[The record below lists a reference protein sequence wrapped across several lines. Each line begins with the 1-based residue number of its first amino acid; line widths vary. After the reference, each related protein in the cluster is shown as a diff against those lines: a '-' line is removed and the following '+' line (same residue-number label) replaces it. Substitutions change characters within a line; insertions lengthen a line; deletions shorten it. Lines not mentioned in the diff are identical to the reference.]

1 MENYNQLEL
10 LKAKKRVKK
19 VKEFYVHLIVYIC
32 VNSFFIIIT
41 LINNDGNYWFLLN
54 SESGYWFLFPAIGWG
69 IGLFSHAAN
78 TFNFIP
84 FLNKDWESRKIKQYM
99 DEERNAFKNKQ

>member
-1 MENYNQLEL
+1 MENYSQLEL

-19 VKEFYVHLIVYIC
+19 VKEFYIHLIVYIC
-32 VNSFFIIIT
+32 VNSFLMIM
-41 LINNDGNYWFLLN
+41 NLLN
-54 SESGYWFLFPAIGWG
+54 SEGEYWFLFPLIGWG

-84 FLNKDWESRKIKQYM
+84 FLNKDWENKKIKQYM

>member
-1 MENYNQLEL
+1 MENYSQIEL

-32 VNSFFIIIT
+32 VNSFLIIV
-41 LINNDGNYWFLLN
+41 NLLN
-54 SESGYWFLFPAIGWG
+54 SESGYWFLFPTIGWG

-84 FLNKDWESRKIKQYM
+84 FLNKDWENRKIKQYM
-99 DEERNAFKNKQ
+99 DEERNAYKNNP

>member
-1 MENYNQLEL
+1 MENYSQLEL

-19 VKEFYVHLIVYIC
+19 VKGFYVHLIVYIC

-41 LINNDGNYWFLLN
+41 LLQNNGNYWFL
-54 SESGYWFLFPAIGWG
+54 FPLIGWG
-69 IGLFSHAAN
+69 IGLFADAAN

-84 FLNKDWESRKIKQYM
+84 FLNKDWENRKIKQYM
-99 DEERNAFKNKQ
+99 DEERNAFKNKQE

>member
-1 MENYNQLEL
+1 MENYSQLEL

-19 VKEFYVHLIVYIC
+19 VKEFYIHLIVYIC
-32 VNSFFIIIT
+32 VNSFFIII
-41 LINNDGNYWFLLN
+41 NLLN
-54 SESGYWFLFPAIGWG
+54 KKDGYWFIFPLLGWG
-69 IGLFSHAAN
+69 IGLFSHAAG

-84 FLNKDWESRKIKQYM
+84 FLNKDWENRKIKQYM

>member
-1 MENYNQLEL
+1 MENYSQIEL

-19 VKEFYVHLIVYIC
+19 IKEFYIHLIVYIC

-41 LINNDGNYWFLLN
+41 LLNNDGNYWFL
-54 SESGYWFLFPAIGWG
+54 FPLIGWG
-69 IGLFSHAAN
+69 IGLFSHAAG

-84 FLNKDWESRKIKQYM
+84 FLNKEWENKKIKQYM
-99 DEERNAFKNKQ
+99 DEERNALKNKK

>member
-1 MENYNQLEL
+1 MENYSQIKL

-19 VKEFYVHLIVYIC
+19 VKEFYGHLIIYIC
-32 VNSFFIIIT
+32 VNSFLIIV
-41 LINNDGNYWFLLN
+41 NLLN

-69 IGLFSHAAN
+69 IGVLSHAAN

-84 FLNKDWESRKIKQYM
+84 FLNKDWENRKIKQYM